1 MEKRLTRASL
11 CVLAMLLAA
20 WPFAAPAQDR
30 RAASAKHGAGAQA
43 KKGAESA
50 KPAAAAAV
58 AAKPAIVVREVDLA
72 SLKALLQR
80 DPAKARPLII
90 NFWAT
95 WCEPCREEFPDLV
108 KIDEEYGARSD
119 GAVGRVDFITV
130 SLDDPEDIRK
140 GVPEYLQK
148 MNARMPAYLLNV
160 PDPEQVINLV
170 DPTWSGAMPATFLF
184 DAQGHIVFKHM
195 GRIKPDELREALKK
209 VTSNE

>member
-20 WPFAAPAQDR
+20 CPFAAPAQGR
-30 RAASAKHGAGAQA
+30 RAASTKHDAGAQT

-50 KPAAAAAV
+50 KPAV
-58 AAKPAIVVREVDLA
+58 AAKPVILVREVDLA
-72 SLKALLQR
+72 ALKALLQR
-80 DPAKARPLII
+80 DPAKARPLIV

-108 KIDEEYGARSD
+108 KINEEYGARTD
-119 GAVGRVDFITV
+119 GAAGRVDFITV
-130 SLDDPEDIRK
+130 SLDDPEDIKK

-195 GRIKPDELREALKK
+195 GRIKPDELREAIKK
-209 VTSNE
+209 VTSDE

>member
-1 MEKRLTRASL
+1 
-11 CVLAMLLAA
+11 MLLAA
-20 WPFAAPAQDR
+20 WPFAASAQDR
-30 RAASAKHGAGAQA
+30 PAASTKHDAGAQT
-43 KKGAESA
+43 KKGAEST
-50 KPAAAAAV
+50 KPAAVV
-58 AAKPAIVVREVDLA
+58 AAKPVIVVREVDLA
-72 SLKALLQR
+72 ALKTLLQR
-80 DPAKARPLII
+80 DPAKARPLIV

-119 GAVGRVDFITV
+119 GTLGRVDFITV
-130 SLDDPEDIRK
+130 SLDDPEDIKK

-195 GRIKPDELREALKK
+195 GRIKPDELRQALKK
-209 VTSNE
+209 VMSDE